1 DQTPPQYPSY
11 PGGDGDQPPPPGN
24 QPPPPG
30 NQPPPP
36 GNQPPPPQAYG
47 AAPVGSTVPYATW
60 WSRVGAYLLDGLIV
74 LGLIIV
80 PLVAGLIIAFK
91 DAETDVDGNITGGV
105 EPIGIA
111 LLVVAGVIAFAFDIW
126 NRGIRTGTT
135 GQSLGKGIVG
145 IQVVRADSGVFLGA
159 GGGFLRWLM
168 ETILGSIT
176 CVQLLNVLWPLWDD
190 KHQTW
195 HDKIVGSVVLT
206 K

>member
-1 DQTPPQYPSY
+1 MSDQTPPQYPSY
-11 PGGDGDQPPPPGN
+11 PGGDGDQPPPP
-24 QPPPPG
+24 PPG

-36 GNQPPPPQAYG
+36 PPGYGYPPPQAYG

-111 LLVVAGVIAFAFDIW
+111 LLVVAGV
-126 NRGIRTGTT
+126 
-135 GQSLGKGIVG
+135 
-145 IQVVRADSGVFLGA
+145 
-159 GGGFLRWLM
+159 
-168 ETILGSIT
+168 
-176 CVQLLNVLWPLWDD
+176 
-190 KHQTW
+190 
-195 HDKIVGSVVLT
+195 
-206 K
+206 